1 MSQRASDGESIRQG
15 PGKRSCKRSIDQTS
29 GSSSSNQNSGALSD
43 WLPGATV
50 QTYCCSFLPFP
61 AWKQSRDWWASGS
74 RVPGGSCVC
83 CLMLGT
89 RVAKAVYYS
98 KCGLARETLGSRTA
112 WHHCYLLGSRAVA
125 SAPFSSSIS
134 RAVVVVLLKS
144 SLVCS
149 CASWLEWSYAG
160 WGVLRLCPYF
170 RAISTHLFLNGDTS
184 RDIKTNIH
192 RLIHTDILKTPVL
205 AKVHW
210 LFICISYVRF
220 FPWPGIRK
228 ESGALFTHR
237 KAQKRLRNWLCIEAV
252 CSSFFYLKLSFTEI
266 TGLCGHGGR
275 DVSPE
280 GALGLLLGLYTIQE
294 KLLGALMKFW
304 MTK

>member
-1 MSQRASDGESIRQG
+1 MRCRIGYLVLLSKLIAVLSCLSQR
-15 PGKRSCKRSIDQTS
+15 
-29 GSSSSNQNSGALSD
+29 GSSQGIDEPADLECRGVPAFVASCWAQESPKLSITRSAD
-43 WLPGATV
+43 W
-50 QTYCCSFLPFP
+50 
-61 AWKQSRDWWASGS
+61 
-74 RVPGGSCVC
+74 
-83 CLMLGT
+83 
-89 RVAKAVYYS
+89 
-98 KCGLARETLGSRTA
+98 RETLGSRTA

-170 RAISTHLFLNGDTS
+170 RAISTHLFFNGDTS

-192 RLIHTDILKTPVL
+192 RPIHTDILKTPVL